1 MSAEKRLNTKEAAR
15 FLRVS
20 EASIRRWSDS
30 GLLPGIRVGRRR
42 ERRFSE
48 SDLVA
53 FVEHEPSR
61 HPAAGTV
68 NVGGTALTVPAHL
81 ATLFSSDAGGMRL
94 TLPFFAE
101 GIRLGQP
108 CFLVA
113 NGELAQR
120 YFDALGHVQGVDL
133 AAALESGLFVLV
145 AFTGGKAEDAITQW
159 EGTLSAAVAGRPTV
173 IRIVGE
179 MACERTMFASEDE
192 MLRYEE
198 AFEVM
203 SKRYPVVVLC
213 QYDVRRFDGPALLR
227 ALKAHPDLY
236 GLRIGTFL
244 N

>member
-1 MSAEKRLNTKEAAR
+1 MGAERRLNTKEAAR

-42 ERRFSE
+42 ERRFNE
-48 SDLVA
+48 SDLVG
-53 FVEHEPSR
+53 FVEHA
-61 HPAAGTV
+61 PARNPTAATV
-68 NVGGTALTVPAHL
+68 NVGGTALSVPTHL

-94 TLPFFAE
+94 TVPFFSD

-113 NGELAQR
+113 HGELAQR
-120 YFDALGHVQGVDL
+120 YIDALGHVEGVDL
-133 AAALESGLFVLV
+133 AAAIESGVFAVV
-145 AFTGGKAEDAITQW
+145 AFTGGYAEDAITQW
-159 EGTLSAAVAGRPTV
+159 ERILAAAVADRPTV

-179 MACERTMFASEDE
+179 MASERTMFASEDE

-213 QYDVRRFDGPALLR
+213 QYEARRFDGPALLR

>member
-1 MSAEKRLNTKEAAR
+1 MYNTERLLNTREAAR

-30 GLLPGIRVGRRR
+30 GLLPGVRVGKRR
-42 ERRFSE
+42 ERRFTE

-53 FVEHEPSR
+53 FVDR
-61 HPAAGTV
+61 DPATSPRARSV
-68 NVGGTALTVPAHL
+68 NVGGTPLGIPAHL
-81 ATLFSSDAGGMRL
+81 ATFFSTDEGGLRL
-94 TLPFFAE
+94 TVPFFAD

-108 CFLVA
+108 CMLVA
-113 NGELAQR
+113 SGDLAER
-120 YFDALGHVQGVDL
+120 YVEALGD
-133 AAALESGLFVLV
+133 ANGLFTVV
-145 AFTGGKAEDAITQW
+145 AFSGGTAEEAISQW
-159 EGTLSAAVAGRPTV
+159 EQNFASMVTKGPTV

-179 MACERTMFASEDE
+179 MASERAMFSSEDE

-203 SKRYPVVVLC
+203 SKRYPVAVLC
-213 QYDVRRFDGPALLR
+213 QYDVRQFDGTALLR
-227 ALKAHPDLY
+227 ALKAHPDLF